1 MHDVASDCKTGE
13 ETDRLRVLMGQIV
26 IDQDEGPRLP
36 NPVLAP
42 GPFQPV
48 IDFSGYDN
56 DLLNA
61 DPHQERLTIG
71 DISRITELAFSTSIE
86 DAVPADGGK

>member
-1 MHDVASDCKTGE
+1 MSTSDCKTGE

-61 DPHQERLTIG
+61 DPLTRNG
-71 DISRITELAFSTSIE
+71 
-86 DAVPADGGK
+86 